1 MSATLLCHENI
12 SSMLYINE
20 TDLIGKGAHRLCY
33 KHPENKSQCIKIV
46 VRGHDCALEIEREK
60 TYYRHLQKRGVSWDM
75 IPRYYGD
82 IETSLGPGSV
92 FDLIFD
98 EDFSVSK
105 SLEYYLSS
113 EGRTEQYYES
123 LSHSLFAL
131 KNYLMQNRIITMNI
145 KPYNIL
151 CQKRTSGIA
160 RLFVIDNIYNSE
172 FIPVSTYLGF
182 FARRKISRKWQR
194 FENSLLNIYRDNKV
208 LYRMLKNS

>member
-1 MSATLLCHENI
+1 
-12 SSMLYINE
+12 
-20 TDLIGKGAHRLCY
+20 
-33 KHPENKSQCIKIV
+33 
-46 VRGHDCALEIEREK
+46 
-60 TYYRHLQKRGVSWDM
+60 M

-92 FDLIFD
+92 FDLISD

-113 EGRTEQYYES
+113 ERRTEQYYES
-123 LSHSLFAL
+123 LFHAWFSL

-151 CQKRTSGIA
+151 CQKTTSGIS
-160 RLFVIDNIYNSE
+160 RLFIVDNIYNSE
-172 FIPVSTYLGF
+172 FIPVSTYIGF

-194 FENSLLNIYRDNKV
+194 LEHSLLNIYGDNKV
-208 LYRMLKNS
+208 LRRMLNNS

>member
-1 MSATLLCHENI
+1 
-12 SSMLYINE
+12 MLNINE
-20 TDLIGKGAHRLCY
+20 ADLIGKGAHRECY
-33 KHPENKSQCIKIV
+33 RHPEDKRLCVKIIVGDKKETIEIK
-46 VRGHDCALEIEREK
+46 REK
-60 TYYRHLQKRGVSWDM
+60 KYYRHLQNRGISWDM
-75 IPRYYGD
+75 IPRYYGN
-82 IETSLGPGSV
+82 IETNLGPGSV

-123 LSHSLFAL
+123 LSHAWFAL

-151 CQKRTSGIA
+151 CQKVTSGIV

-194 FENSLLNIYRDNKV
+194 FENNLLNIYRDNKV
-208 LYRMLKNS
+208 LYRMLNNS